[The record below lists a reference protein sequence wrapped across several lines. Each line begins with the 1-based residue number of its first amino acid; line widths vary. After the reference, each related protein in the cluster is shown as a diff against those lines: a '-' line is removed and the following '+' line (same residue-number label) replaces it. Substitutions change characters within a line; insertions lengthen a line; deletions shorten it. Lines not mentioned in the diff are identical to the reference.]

1 MQELQKE
8 EPLLNY
14 PNLKSFSKQQSYGA
28 VVASGYS
35 PYERL
40 KRAIRRREEHSKQV
54 LNCGNSDLLQ
64 AIHRPTPKFDISGE
78 LRSSS
83 EHATRTDTFM
93 DQMYEVYWAVVRF
106 WNAVVGGY
114 IPLKDLARIL
124 EQYPPFSQLCQQSL
138 MPCIYDQLPLNE
150 RVRLRDFF
158 RSENNHKVKETGAD
172 ICLIHALNNC
182 TGVPFMIRIRDMLWL
197 QTHYSG

>member
-1 MQELQKE
+1 MPPSPVVSAVQSALF
-8 EPLLNY
+8 
-14 PNLKSFSKQQSYGA
+14 NLAAKGFVASA
-28 VVASGYS
+28 VV
-35 PYERL
+35 P
-40 KRAIRRREEHSKQV
+40 
-54 LNCGNSDLLQ
+54 
-64 AIHRPTPKFDISGE
+64 RPS
-78 LRSSS
+78 R
-83 EHATRTDTFM
+83 
-93 DQMYEVYWAVVRF
+93 VRF

-138 MPCIYDQLPLNE
+138 MPCIYDQLPLHE